1 MGSCYS
7 NRKTDNRFLRALFL
21 EGRKHNLFLDKHLQI
36 RVSLNHRPRLYP
48 QSTPMFKIIDRYIL
62 KEIAYPFFLI
72 LFVLTFVLLMGKIIQ
87 LMDLMVNKGVSFL
100 DISKLF
106 LLLTPSFLILTIPIS
121 LLISILIGLGRL
133 SGDNELTILKASG
146 LSLYKLLGPVAVAS
160 LMAFIVAAVTS
171 LFLVPQ
177 SKYATKNLL
186 FNVAKKKASVG
197 IKEKV
202 FNDDFKGILLYAES
216 IPVHGDYMNGV
227 LISDTRIGKEPSTI
241 IAQKA
246 FLISDPSL
254 MTLTLRLEN
263 GSTHTV
269 DRSRKNYRK
278 MDFSSYD
285 VNLDIESSIAE
296 ARKASTKDSTEM
308 TIWELSRQ
316 LKTAGLEDAIVREM
330 AIEFYKT
337 ITTPLSCIVFGIL
350 GIPLGIRAHRSVRSR
365 GFTLGLVIVFI
376 YYIMRLGGEALVE
389 TGRLSP
395 VIGTWFPNIIFCI
408 VGFYLLIRAANDRPI
423 HIDIPIGAYLKQV
436 MGKCAKRIN
445 S

>member
-1 MGSCYS
+1 M
-7 NRKTDNRFLRALFL
+7 L
-21 EGRKHNLFLDKHLQI
+21 
-36 RVSLNHRPRLYP
+36 
-48 QSTPMFKIIDRYIL
+48 KIIDRYIL

-87 LMDLMVNKGVSFL
+87 LMDLMVNKGVSFI

-106 LLLTPSFLILTIPIS
+106 LLLTPAFLILTIPIS

-146 LSLYKLLGPVAVAS
+146 MSLYRLVGPVALAS
-160 LMAFIVAAVTS
+160 LIAFTITAVTS
-171 LFLVPQ
+171 LFLVPH

-202 FNDDFKGILLYAES
+202 FNDDFKGIVLYAES
-216 IPVHGDYMNGV
+216 IPVHGDYMEGV
-227 LISDTRIGKEPSTI
+227 IIQDTRISKEPSTI
-241 IAQKA
+241 IAEKA
-246 FLISDPSL
+246 FLVSDPSL
-254 MTLTLRLEN
+254 MTVTLRLEN

-269 DRSRKNYRK
+269 DKMLKNYRK
-278 MDFSSYD
+278 MDFNSYD

-296 ARKASTKDSTEM
+296 AKKVGAKDSTEM
-308 TIWELSRQ
+308 TVWELSQ
-316 LKTAGLEDAIVREM
+316 KLKTASLEDAVFREM

-337 ITTPLSCIVFGIL
+337 ITTPLACIVFGIL
-350 GIPLGIRAHRSVRSR
+350 GIPLSIRAHRAVRSR
-365 GFTLGLVIVFI
+365 GFTLGLIIVFI
-376 YYIMRLGGEALVE
+376 YYIIRLGGEALIE

-395 VIGTWFPNIIFCI
+395 LLGTWSPNIIFCI
-408 VGFYLLIRAANDRPI
+408 AGFYLLIRSANDRPLRI
-423 HIDIPIGAYLKQV
+423 EIPIGAYLKQL
-436 MGKCAKRIN
+436 MGKCAKRID

>member
-1 MGSCYS
+1 
-7 NRKTDNRFLRALFL
+7 
-21 EGRKHNLFLDKHLQI
+21 
-36 RVSLNHRPRLYP
+36 
-48 QSTPMFKIIDRYIL
+48 MFKIIDRYIL

-87 LMDLMVNKGVSFL
+87 LMDLMVNKGVSFI
-100 DISKLF
+100 DITKLF

-146 LSLYKLLGPVAVAS
+146 MSLYKLLGPVAIAS
-160 LMAFIVAAVTS
+160 LIAFIITAVTS
-171 LFLVPQ
+171 LFLVPH

-216 IPVHGDYMNGV
+216 IPVHGDYMKGV
-227 LISDTRIGKEPSTI
+227 IISDTRISKEPNTI
-241 IAQKA
+241 IAEKA
-246 FLISDPSL
+246 FLVSDPSL
-254 MTLTLRLEN
+254 MTVTLRLEN

-269 DRSRKNYRK
+269 DKTLKNYRK

-296 ARKASTKDSTEM
+296 AKKISAKDSTEM
-308 TIWELSRQ
+308 TVWELSKK
-316 LKTAGLEDAIVREM
+316 LKTGSLEDAVFREM

-350 GIPLGIRAHRSVRSR
+350 GIPLSIRAHRAVRSR

-376 YYIMRLGGEALVE
+376 YYIIRLGGEALVE

-395 VIGTWFPNIIFCI
+395 LIGTWSPNIIFCI
-408 VGFYLLIRAANDRPI
+408 VGFYLLIRAANDRPLRI
-423 HIDIPIGAYLKQV
+423 EIPIGAYLKQL
-436 MGKCAKRIN
+436 MSKCAKRIN

>member
-1 MGSCYS
+1 
-7 NRKTDNRFLRALFL
+7 
-21 EGRKHNLFLDKHLQI
+21 
-36 RVSLNHRPRLYP
+36 
-48 QSTPMFKIIDRYIL
+48 MFKIIDRYIL
-62 KEIAYPFFLI
+62 KEIAYPFLLI

-87 LMDLMVNKGVSFL
+87 LMDLMVNKGVSFV

-146 LSLYKLLGPVAVAS
+146 MSLYKLVGPVAIAS
-160 LMAFIVAAVTS
+160 LIAFTITAVTS

-186 FNVAKKKASVG
+186 FNVAKKKASIG

-216 IPVHGDYMNGV
+216 IPVNGDFMEGV
-227 LISDTRIGKEPSTI
+227 IISDTRISKEPSTI
-241 IAQKA
+241 IAERA
-246 FLISDPSL
+246 YLVSDPAL
-254 MTLTLRLEN
+254 MTVTLRLQN

-269 DRSRKNYRK
+269 DKMMKNYRK

-296 ARKASTKDSTEM
+296 AKRVNAKDSTEM
-308 TIWELSRQ
+308 TVWELSRK
-316 LKTAGLEDAIVREM
+316 LNTAGLEDAVFREM

-350 GIPLGIRAHRSVRSR
+350 GIPLSIRAHRAVRSR
-365 GFTLGLVIVFI
+365 GFTLGLIIVFI

-395 VIGTWFPNIIFCI
+395 LIGTWSPNIIFCI
-408 VGFYLLIRAANDRPI
+408 VGFYLLIRAANDRPLRI
-423 HIDIPIGAYLKQV
+423 PIPIGAYLKQLIA
-436 MGKCAKRIN
+436 KCAKRMDT
-445 S
+445 

>member
-1 MGSCYS
+1 
-7 NRKTDNRFLRALFL
+7 
-21 EGRKHNLFLDKHLQI
+21 
-36 RVSLNHRPRLYP
+36 
-48 QSTPMFKIIDRYIL
+48 MFKIIDRYIL

-87 LMDLMVNKGVSFL
+87 LMDLMVNKGVGFV

-146 LSLYKLLGPVAVAS
+146 MSLYKLLGPVALAS
-160 LMAFIVAAVTS
+160 LVAFIITAVTS
-171 LFLVPQ
+171 LFLVPH

-186 FNVAKKKASVG
+186 FNVAKKKASIG

-216 IPVHGDYMNGV
+216 IPVHGDFMEGV
-227 LISDTRIGKEPSTI
+227 IISDTRISKEPSTI
-241 IAQKA
+241 IADRA
-246 FLISDPSL
+246 YLVSDPVL
-254 MTLTLRLEN
+254 MTVTLRLQN

-269 DRSRKNYRK
+269 DKMMKNYRK

-296 ARKASTKDSTEM
+296 AKKVSTKDSTEM
-308 TIWELSRQ
+308 TVWELSQ
-316 LKTAGLEDAIVREM
+316 KLKTAGLEDAVFREM

-350 GIPLGIRAHRSVRSR
+350 GIPLSIRAHRAVKSR
-365 GFTLGLVIVFI
+365 GFTLGLIIVFI
-376 YYIMRLGGEALVE
+376 YYIIRLGGEALVE

-395 VIGTWFPNIIFCI
+395 LIGTWSPNIIFCI
-408 VGFYLLIRAANDRPI
+408 GGVYLLIRAANDRPLLLE
-423 HIDIPIGAYLKQV
+423 IPIGTYLKNLI
-436 MGKCAKRIN
+436 GKFTKRID

>member
-1 MGSCYS
+1 
-7 NRKTDNRFLRALFL
+7 
-21 EGRKHNLFLDKHLQI
+21 
-36 RVSLNHRPRLYP
+36 
-48 QSTPMFKIIDRYIL
+48 MFKIIDRYIL

-87 LMDLMVNKGVSFL
+87 LMDLMVNKGVSFV

-146 LSLYKLLGPVAVAS
+146 MSLYKLVGPVALAS
-160 LMAFIVAAVTS
+160 LIAFTITAVTS
-171 LFLVPQ
+171 LFLVPH

-186 FNVAKKKASVG
+186 FNVAKKKASIG

-202 FNDDFKGILLYAES
+202 FNDDFKGILLYAET
-216 IPVHGDYMNGV
+216 IPVNGDSMEGV
-227 LISDTRIGKEPSTI
+227 IISDTRISKEPSTI
-241 IAQKA
+241 IAKRA
-246 FLISDPSL
+246 YLVSDPQL
-254 MTLTLRLEN
+254 MTVTLRLQN

-269 DRSRKNYRK
+269 DKMMKNYRK

-296 ARKASTKDSTEM
+296 AKKVNAKDSTEM
-308 TIWELSRQ
+308 TVWELSQR
-316 LKTAGLEDAIVREM
+316 LKTAGLEDAVFREM
-330 AIEFYKT
+330 AIEFYKA

-350 GIPLGIRAHRSVRSR
+350 GIPLSIRAHRAVRSR
-365 GFTLGLVIVFI
+365 GFTLGLIIVFI
-376 YYIMRLGGEALVE
+376 YYIIRLGGEALVE

-395 VIGTWFPNIIFCI
+395 LIGTWSPNIIFCI
-408 VGFYLLIRAANDRPI
+408 AGIYLLIRAANDRPLRLE
-423 HIDIPIGAYLKQV
+423 IPIGTYLRNLI
-436 MGKCAKRIN
+436 GKCTKRID

>member
-1 MGSCYS
+1 
-7 NRKTDNRFLRALFL
+7 
-21 EGRKHNLFLDKHLQI
+21 
-36 RVSLNHRPRLYP
+36 
-48 QSTPMFKIIDRYIL
+48 MFKIIDRYIL

-87 LMDLMVNKGVSFL
+87 LMDLMVNKGVSFI

-146 LSLYKLLGPVAVAS
+146 MSLYKLLGPVAIAS
-160 LMAFIVAAVTS
+160 LIAFIITAVTS
-171 LFLVPQ
+171 LFLVPH

-216 IPVHGDYMNGV
+216 IPVHGDYMKGV
-227 LISDTRIGKEPSTI
+227 IISDTRISKEPSTI
-241 IAQKA
+241 IAEKA
-246 FLISDPSL
+246 FLVSDPSL
-254 MTLTLRLEN
+254 MTVTLRLEN

-269 DRSRKNYRK
+269 DKTLKNYRK

-296 ARKASTKDSTEM
+296 AKKVSAKDSTEM
-308 TIWELSRQ
+308 TVWELSKK
-316 LKTAGLEDAIVREM
+316 LKTAGLEDAVFREM

-350 GIPLGIRAHRSVRSR
+350 GIPLSIRAHRAVRSR

-376 YYIMRLGGEALVE
+376 YYIIRLGGEALVE

-395 VIGTWFPNIIFCI
+395 LIGTWSPNIIFCI
-408 VGFYLLIRAANDRPI
+408 VGFYLLIRAANDRPLRI
-423 HIDIPIGAYLKQV
+423 EIPIGAYLKQL
-436 MGKCAKRIN
+436 MSKCAKRIN

>member
-1 MGSCYS
+1 
-7 NRKTDNRFLRALFL
+7 
-21 EGRKHNLFLDKHLQI
+21 
-36 RVSLNHRPRLYP
+36 
-48 QSTPMFKIIDRYIL
+48 MFKIIDRYIL

-87 LMDLMVNKGVSFL
+87 LMDLMVNKGVSVI

-146 LSLYKLLGPVAVAS
+146 MSLYKLLGPVALAS
-160 LMAFIVAAVTS
+160 LIAFIVTAVTS
-171 LFLVPQ
+171 LFLVPH

-216 IPVHGDYMNGV
+216 IPVHGDYMEGV
-227 LISDTRIGKEPSTI
+227 IISDTRISKEPSTI
-241 IAQKA
+241 IAEKA
-246 FLISDPSL
+246 FLVSDPSL
-254 MTLTLRLEN
+254 MTITLRLEN

-269 DRSRKNYRK
+269 DKMLKNYRK
-278 MDFSSYD
+278 MNFSSYD

-296 ARKASTKDSTEM
+296 ARNINAKDSNEM
-308 TIWELSRQ
+308 TVWELSQ
-316 LKTAGLEDAIVREM
+316 KLKTAGSEDAVFREM
-330 AIEFYKT
+330 AIEYYKT

-350 GIPLGIRAHRSVRSR
+350 GIPLSIRAHRAVRSR
-365 GFTLGLVIVFI
+365 GFTLGLIIVFI
-376 YYIMRLGGEALVE
+376 YYIIRLGSEALVE

-395 VIGTWFPNIIFCI
+395 LIGTWSPNIIFCI
-408 VGFYLLIRAANDRPI
+408 VGFYLLIRAANDRPLRLE
-423 HIDIPIGAYLKQV
+423 IPIGAYLKLL
-436 MGKCAKRIN
+436 MSKCAKRID

>member
-1 MGSCYS
+1 
-7 NRKTDNRFLRALFL
+7 
-21 EGRKHNLFLDKHLQI
+21 
-36 RVSLNHRPRLYP
+36 
-48 QSTPMFKIIDRYIL
+48 
-62 KEIAYPFFLI
+62 
-72 LFVLTFVLLMGKIIQ
+72 MGKIIQ
-87 LMDLMVNKGVSFL
+87 LMDLMVNKGVSFI

-146 LSLYKLLGPVAVAS
+146 MSLYKLLGPVALAS
-160 LMAFIVAAVTS
+160 LIAFIITAVTS
-171 LFLVPQ
+171 LFLVPH

-216 IPVHGDYMNGV
+216 IPVHGDYMEGV
-227 LISDTRIGKEPSTI
+227 IISDTRISKEPSTI
-241 IAQKA
+241 IAEKA
-246 FLISDPSL
+246 FLVSDPSL
-254 MTLTLRLEN
+254 MTITLRLEN

-269 DRSRKNYRK
+269 DKMLKNYRK
-278 MDFSSYD
+278 MNFSSYD

-296 ARKASTKDSTEM
+296 ARNVNTKDSNEM
-308 TIWELSRQ
+308 TVWELSQ
-316 LKTAGLEDAIVREM
+316 KLKTAGSEDAVFREM
-330 AIEFYKT
+330 AIEYYKT

-350 GIPLGIRAHRSVRSR
+350 GIPLSIRAHRAVRSR
-365 GFTLGLVIVFI
+365 GFTLGLIIVFI
-376 YYIMRLGGEALVE
+376 YYIIRLGGEALVE

-395 VIGTWFPNIIFCI
+395 LIGTWSPNIIFCI
-408 VGFYLLIRAANDRPI
+408 VGFYLLIRAANDRPLRLE
-423 HIDIPIGAYLKQV
+423 IPIGAYLKQL
-436 MGKCAKRIN
+436 MSKCAKRID

>member
-1 MGSCYS
+1 
-7 NRKTDNRFLRALFL
+7 
-21 EGRKHNLFLDKHLQI
+21 
-36 RVSLNHRPRLYP
+36 
-48 QSTPMFKIIDRYIL
+48 MFKIIDRYIL
-62 KEIAYPFFLI
+62 KEIAYPFLLI
-72 LFVLTFVLLMGKIIQ
+72 LFVLTFVLLMGKILQ
-87 LMDLMVNKGVSFL
+87 LMDLMVNKGVSFV

-146 LSLYKLLGPVAVAS
+146 MSLYKLVGPVALAS
-160 LMAFIVAAVTS
+160 LIAFTITAVTS

-186 FNVAKKKASVG
+186 FNVAKKKASIG

-216 IPVHGDYMNGV
+216 IPVNGDFMEGV
-227 LISDTRIGKEPSTI
+227 IISDTRISKEPSTI
-241 IAQKA
+241 IAERA
-246 FLISDPSL
+246 YLVSDPAL
-254 MTLTLRLEN
+254 MTVTLRLQN

-269 DRSRKNYRK
+269 DKMLKNYRK
-278 MDFSSYD
+278 MDFSTYD

-296 ARKASTKDSTEM
+296 AKKANAKNSTEM
-308 TIWELSRQ
+308 TVWELSQ
-316 LKTAGLEDAIVREM
+316 KLKTAGLEDAVFREM

-350 GIPLGIRAHRSVRSR
+350 GIPLSIRAHRAVRSR
-365 GFTLGLVIVFI
+365 GFTLGLIIVFI

-395 VIGTWFPNIIFCI
+395 LIGTWSPNIIFFI
-408 VGFYLLIRAANDRPI
+408 AGLYLLIRSANDRPLRI
-423 HIDIPIGAYLKQV
+423 EIPSSIYLKNLI
-436 MGKCAKRIN
+436 GKCTKRID

>member
-1 MGSCYS
+1 MLVSVIGY
-7 NRKTDNRFLRALFL
+7 R
-21 EGRKHNLFLDKHLQI
+21 LD
-36 RVSLNHRPRLYP
+36 SP
-48 QSTPMFKIIDRYIL
+48 STLMLKIIDRYIL

-87 LMDLMVNKGVSFL
+87 LMDLMVNKGVSFI

-146 LSLYKLLGPVAVAS
+146 MSLYKLLGPVAIAS
-160 LMAFIVAAVTS
+160 LIAFIITAVTS

-186 FNVAKKKASVG
+186 FNVAKKKASIG

-216 IPVHGDYMNGV
+216 IPVHGDYMKGV
-227 LISDTRIGKEPSTI
+227 IISDTRMSNEPSTI
-241 IAQKA
+241 IAEKA
-246 FLISDPSL
+246 FLVSDPSL
-254 MTLTLRLEN
+254 MTVTLRLEN

-269 DRSRKNYRK
+269 DKRLKNYRK

-285 VNLDIESSIAE
+285 VNLDIESSIA
-296 ARKASTKDSTEM
+296 AAKKVSSKSSTEM
-308 TIWELSRQ
+308 TVWELSQ
-316 LKTAGLEDAIVREM
+316 ELKTAGLEDAVFREM

-350 GIPLGIRAHRSVRSR
+350 AIPLSLRAHRAVRSR
-365 GFTLGLVIVFI
+365 GFTLGLIIVFI

-395 VIGTWFPNIIFCI
+395 LIGTWSPNIIFSL

-423 HIDIPIGAYLKQV
+423 RIEIPIVAYFKQLI
-436 MGKCAKRIN
+436 GKCAKRTD
-445 S
+445 

>member
-1 MGSCYS
+1 
-7 NRKTDNRFLRALFL
+7 
-21 EGRKHNLFLDKHLQI
+21 
-36 RVSLNHRPRLYP
+36 
-48 QSTPMFKIIDRYIL
+48 MFKIIDRYIL

-87 LMDLMVNKGVSFL
+87 LMDLMVNKGVSFI

-146 LSLYKLLGPVAVAS
+146 MSLYKLLGPVALAS
-160 LMAFIVAAVTS
+160 LIAFIITAVTS
-171 LFLVPQ
+171 LFLVPH

-216 IPVHGDYMNGV
+216 IPVHGDYMEGV
-227 LISDTRIGKEPSTI
+227 IISDTRISKEPSTI
-241 IAQKA
+241 IAEKA
-246 FLISDPSL
+246 FLVSDPSL
-254 MTLTLRLEN
+254 MTITLRLEN

-269 DRSRKNYRK
+269 DKMLKNYRK
-278 MDFSSYD
+278 MNFSSYD

-296 ARKASTKDSTEM
+296 ARNVNAKDSNEM
-308 TIWELSRQ
+308 TVWELSQ
-316 LKTAGLEDAIVREM
+316 KLKTAGSEDAVFREM
-330 AIEFYKT
+330 AIEYYKT

-350 GIPLGIRAHRSVRSR
+350 GIPLSIRAHRAVRSR
-365 GFTLGLVIVFI
+365 GFTLGLIIVFI
-376 YYIMRLGGEALVE
+376 YYIIRLGGEALVE

-395 VIGTWFPNIIFCI
+395 LIGTWSPNIIFCI
-408 VGFYLLIRAANDRPI
+408 VGFYLLIRAANDRPLRLE
-423 HIDIPIGAYLKQV
+423 IPIGAYLKQL
-436 MGKCAKRIN
+436 MSKCAKRID

>member
-1 MGSCYS
+1 MLVSAIGY
-7 NRKTDNRFLRALFL
+7 R
-21 EGRKHNLFLDKHLQI
+21 LD
-36 RVSLNHRPRLYP
+36 YP
-48 QSTPMFKIIDRYIL
+48 STLMLKIIDRYIL

-87 LMDLMVNKGVSFL
+87 LMDLMVNKGVSFI

-146 LSLYKLLGPVAVAS
+146 MSLYKLLGPVAIAS
-160 LMAFIVAAVTS
+160 LIAFIITAVTS

-186 FNVAKKKASVG
+186 FNVAKKKASIG

-216 IPVHGDYMNGV
+216 IPVHGDYMKGV
-227 LISDTRIGKEPSTI
+227 IISDTRMSNEPSTI

-246 FLISDPSL
+246 FLVSDPSL
-254 MTLTLRLEN
+254 MTVTLRLEN

-269 DRSRKNYRK
+269 DKRLKNYRK

-285 VNLDIESSIAE
+285 VNLDIESSIA
-296 ARKASTKDSTEM
+296 AAKKVSSKSSTEM
-308 TIWELSRQ
+308 TVWELSQ
-316 LKTAGLEDAIVREM
+316 ELKTAGLEDAVFREM

-350 GIPLGIRAHRSVRSR
+350 AIPLSIRAHRAVRSR
-365 GFTLGLVIVFI
+365 GFTLGLIIVLI

-395 VIGTWFPNIIFCI
+395 LIGTWSPNIIFSI

-423 HIDIPIGAYLKQV
+423 RIEIPIVAYFKQLIR
-436 MGKCAKRIN
+436 KCAKRTD
-445 S
+445 

>member
-1 MGSCYS
+1 
-7 NRKTDNRFLRALFL
+7 
-21 EGRKHNLFLDKHLQI
+21 
-36 RVSLNHRPRLYP
+36 
-48 QSTPMFKIIDRYIL
+48 MFKIIDRYIL

-87 LMDLMVNKGVSFL
+87 LMDLMVNKGVSFI

-146 LSLYKLLGPVAVAS
+146 MSLYKLLGPVAVAS
-160 LMAFIVAAVTS
+160 LIAFIITAVTS
-171 LFLVPQ
+171 LFLVPH
-177 SKYATKNLL
+177 SKYSTKNLL

-227 LISDTRIGKEPSTI
+227 IISDTRISKEPSTI

-263 GSTHTV
+263 GSTHMVEKTL
-269 DRSRKNYRK
+269 KNYRK

-285 VNLDIESSIAE
+285 VNLDIESSISE
-296 ARKASTKDSTEM
+296 ARKVNAKDSTEM
-308 TIWELSRQ
+308 TIWELSQ
-316 LKTAGLEDAIVREM
+316 KLKTAGLEDAVFREM

-350 GIPLGIRAHRSVRSR
+350 GIPLSIRAHRAVRAR
-365 GFTLGLVIVFI
+365 GFTLGLIIVFI

-395 VIGTWFPNIIFCI
+395 LIGTWSPNIIFCI
-408 VGFYLLIRAANDRPI
+408 VGFYLFIRAANDRPI
-423 HIDIPIGAYLKQV
+423 RIEIPIGVYLKKL

-445 S
+445 

>member
-1 MGSCYS
+1 
-7 NRKTDNRFLRALFL
+7 
-21 EGRKHNLFLDKHLQI
+21 
-36 RVSLNHRPRLYP
+36 
-48 QSTPMFKIIDRYIL
+48 MFKIIDRYIL

-87 LMDLMVNKGVSFL
+87 LMDLMVNKGVSFV

-146 LSLYKLLGPVAVAS
+146 MSLYKLVGPVALAS
-160 LMAFIVAAVTS
+160 LIAFTITAVTS
-171 LFLVPQ
+171 LFLVPH

-186 FNVAKKKASVG
+186 FNVAKKKASIG

-216 IPVHGDYMNGV
+216 IPVHGDSMKGV
-227 LISDTRIGKEPSTI
+227 IISDTRISKEPSTI
-241 IAQKA
+241 IAERA
-246 FLISDPSL
+246 FLVSDPSL
-254 MTLTLRLEN
+254 MTVTLRLEN

-269 DRSRKNYRK
+269 DKMMKNYRK

-296 ARKASTKDSTEM
+296 AKKVNAKDSTEM
-308 TIWELSRQ
+308 TVWELSQ
-316 LKTAGLEDAIVREM
+316 KLKTAGLEDAVFREM

-350 GIPLGIRAHRSVRSR
+350 GIPLSIRAHRAVRSR
-365 GFTLGLVIVFI
+365 GFTLGLIIVFI
-376 YYIMRLGGEALVE
+376 YYIIRLGGEALVE

-395 VIGTWFPNIIFCI
+395 LIGTWSPNIIFCI
-408 VGFYLLIRAANDRPI
+408 VGFYLLIRAANDRPLRI
-423 HIDIPIGAYLKQV
+423 EIPIGAYLKQL
-436 MGKCAKRIN
+436 MGKCAKRID

>member
-1 MGSCYS
+1 
-7 NRKTDNRFLRALFL
+7 
-21 EGRKHNLFLDKHLQI
+21 
-36 RVSLNHRPRLYP
+36 
-48 QSTPMFKIIDRYIL
+48 MFKIIDRYIL

-87 LMDLMVNKGVSFL
+87 LMDLMVNKGVSFI

-146 LSLYKLLGPVAVAS
+146 MSLYKLLGPIAIAS
-160 LMAFIVAAVTS
+160 LIAFIITAVTS
-171 LFLVPQ
+171 LFLVPH

-186 FNVAKKKASVG
+186 FNVAKKKASIG

-216 IPVHGDYMNGV
+216 IPVHGDYMKGV
-227 LISDTRIGKEPSTI
+227 IISDTRISKEPSTI
-241 IAQKA
+241 IAEKA
-246 FLISDPSL
+246 FLISDPSM
-254 MTLTLRLEN
+254 MTVTLRLEN

-269 DRSRKNYRK
+269 DKRLKNYRK

-285 VNLDIESSIAE
+285 VNLDIESSIA
-296 ARKASTKDSTEM
+296 AAKKVSSKSSTEM
-308 TIWELSRQ
+308 TVWELSQ
-316 LKTAGLEDAIVREM
+316 ELKTAGLEDAALREM

-350 GIPLGIRAHRSVRSR
+350 AIPLSIRAHRAVRSR
-365 GFTLGLVIVFI
+365 GFTLGLIIVLI

-395 VIGTWFPNIIFCI
+395 LIGTWSHNIIFSI

-423 HIDIPIGAYLKQV
+423 RIEIPIVAYFKQLI
-436 MGKCAKRIN
+436 GKCAKRTD
-445 S
+445 

>member
-1 MGSCYS
+1 MLVSAIGY
-7 NRKTDNRFLRALFL
+7 R
-21 EGRKHNLFLDKHLQI
+21 LD
-36 RVSLNHRPRLYP
+36 SP
-48 QSTPMFKIIDRYIL
+48 STLMLKIIDRYIL

-87 LMDLMVNKGVSFL
+87 LMDLMVNKGVSFI

-146 LSLYKLLGPVAVAS
+146 MSLYKLLGPVAIAS
-160 LMAFIVAAVTS
+160 LIAFIITAVTS

-186 FNVAKKKASVG
+186 FNVAKKKASIG

-216 IPVHGDYMNGV
+216 IPVHGDYMKGV
-227 LISDTRIGKEPSTI
+227 IISDTRMSNEPSTI
-241 IAQKA
+241 IAEKA
-246 FLISDPSL
+246 FLVSDPSL
-254 MTLTLRLEN
+254 MTVTLRLEN

-269 DRSRKNYRK
+269 DKRLKNYRK

-285 VNLDIESSIAE
+285 VNLDIESSIA
-296 ARKASTKDSTEM
+296 AAKKVSSKSSTEM
-308 TIWELSRQ
+308 TVWELSQ
-316 LKTAGLEDAIVREM
+316 ELKTAGLEDAVFREM

-350 GIPLGIRAHRSVRSR
+350 AIPLSIRAHRAVRSR
-365 GFTLGLVIVFI
+365 GFTLGLIIVFI

-395 VIGTWFPNIIFCI
+395 LIGTWSPNIIFSI

-423 HIDIPIGAYLKQV
+423 RIEIPIVAYFKQL
-436 MGKCAKRIN
+436 MGKCAKRTD
-445 S
+445 

>member
-1 MGSCYS
+1 L
-7 NRKTDNRFLRALFL
+7 FAL
-21 EGRKHNLFLDKHLQI
+21 GISRQHVNLFLDKHLQI
-36 RVSLNHRPRLYP
+36 HVSLSNQLKKKFL
-48 QSTPMFKIIDRYIL
+48 STLMFKIIDRYIL
-62 KEIAYPFFLI
+62 KEIAYPFFLV

-87 LMDLMVNKGVSFL
+87 LMDLMVNKGVSFI

-121 LLISILIGLGRL
+121 LLISILVGLGRL

-146 LSLYKLLGPVAVAS
+146 MSLYKLLGPVATAS
-160 LMAFIVAAVTS
+160 LIAFIITAVTS
-171 LFLVPQ
+171 LFLVPH

-216 IPVHGDYMNGV
+216 IPIHGDYMKGV
-227 LISDTRIGKEPSTI
+227 MISDTRIGKEPSTI
-241 IAQKA
+241 IAEKA
-246 FLISDPSL
+246 FLVSDPSL

-269 DRSRKNYRK
+269 DKMLKNYRK

-285 VNLDIESSIAE
+285 INLDIESSIAE
-296 ARKASTKDSTEM
+296 AKKVNAKDSTEM
-308 TIWELSRQ
+308 TVWELSQ
-316 LKTAGLEDAIVREM
+316 KLKTAGLEDAVFREM

-350 GIPLGIRAHRSVRSR
+350 GIPLSIRAHRAVRSR

-376 YYIMRLGGEALVE
+376 YYILRLGGEALVE

-395 VIGTWFPNIIFCI
+395 LIGTWFPNIIFCI
-408 VGFYLLIRAANDRPI
+408 VGFYLLIRAANDRPVRI
-423 HIDIPIGAYLKQV
+423 EINVGAYLKQL
-436 MGKCAKRIN
+436 MSKCTKRIN
-445 S
+445 L